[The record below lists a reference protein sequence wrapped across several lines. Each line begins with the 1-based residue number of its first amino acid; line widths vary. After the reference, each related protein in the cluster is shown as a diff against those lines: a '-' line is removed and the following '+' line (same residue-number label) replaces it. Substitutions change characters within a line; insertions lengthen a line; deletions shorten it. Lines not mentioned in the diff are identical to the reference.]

1 MSLQDREFK
10 YEGKK
15 IFIKAIP
22 VAKLYQDNQFNTEN
36 LYNILTYYNYGFD
49 SAGVNP

>member
-1 MSLQDREFK
+1 LRFK
-10 YEGKK
+10 YERRK

-36 LYNILTYYNYGFD
+36 LYNIPAYYNYGFG